1 MAVILVGGGARSGK
15 SRFALEK
22 ARAIVGTHAFIA
34 TAEAW
39 DDEMADRIRRHQG
52 ERGAEFVTIEAPLEV
67 ARAIAEAR
75 FDVVLVDCLTLW
87 LSNLMLANRNF
98 DAESSALIDASQA
111 AKGTVIFVTNEVGSG
126 IVPTDSALSRE
137 FRDHAGILNQRI
149 ASIAGEV
156 YFMVFG
162 QALRVK

>member
-15 SRFALEK
+15 SRYALEK
-22 ARAIVGTHAFIA
+22 ARSIEGTRAFIA
-34 TAEAW
+34 TAEPW
-39 DDEMADRIRRHQG
+39 DEEMADRIRRHQG
-52 ERGAEFVTIEAPLEV
+52 ERGAEFVTIEAPLEL

-75 FDVVLVDCLTLW
+75 FDVVIVDCLTLW
-87 LSNLMLANRNF
+87 LSNLMLANQNV
-98 DAESSALIDASQA
+98 DAETSALIDAA
-111 AKGTVIFVTNEVGSG
+111 REAPGTVIFVTNEVGSG
-126 IVPTDSALSRE
+126 IVPTDNALSRE

-149 ASIAGEV
+149 AAIAGEV